1 MSFVDTLLE
10 PASAEFRVAGNSRG
24 SCHGSSHSAPHRIH
38 HVGSEV
44 AFLNADV
51 ETKHLGQRFERQA
64 ASSLEAWTKA
74 HLPHPRLTAA
84 TVGVPR
90 LTLAPLLLL
99 RWSSAVGS
107 GAMVHAAM
115 AERAGL
121 HARQDCALLGPVS
134 PFVA

>member
-1 MSFVDTLLE
+1 
-10 PASAEFRVAGNSRG
+10 
-24 SCHGSSHSAPHRIH
+24 
-38 HVGSEV
+38 V